1 MSRRVVVAWTL
12 VVVATVAVVIGQTAN
27 PNIGTWKL
35 NPAKSKYAQGTA
47 LKSGTAKIEPAGAG
61 IKTTMDTV
69 NADGTSRHWEFTA
82 NYDGKDV
89 SIRGNSR
96 NGDMVALTRVDA
108 KTFRAVYKKGG
119 KTTVTQTIVIST
131 DGKTRT
137 MTTNGTNAMGQA
149 VDNVSVWEK
158 Q

>member
-1 MSRRVVVAWTL
+1 VTKRIVVACTL
-12 VVVATVAVVIGQTAN
+12 VVVAAIAVVIGQTKN
-27 PNIGTWKL
+27 PEVGTWKL
-35 NPAKSKYAQGTA
+35 NPAKSKYAAGTA

-82 NYDGKDV
+82 SYDGKDV
-89 SIRGNSR
+89 SIMGNSR

-108 KTFRAVYKKGG
+108 NTFRAVYKKGG
-119 KTTVTQTIVIST
+119 KTTLTQTTVFSA

-137 MTTNGTNAMGQA
+137 VTSKGTNALGQTIDS
-149 VDNVSVWEK
+149 VGVWERE
-158 Q
+158 